1 MITRG
6 GRTVRLG
13 GIEEKMAK
21 DSNTVSAV
29 RAIAEPVAQKLGLEI
44 WDIRFLKEGTG
55 WFLRIFIDKDGGV
68 GIDDC
73 VEMSRALN
81 APLDE
86 ADLIEQAYC
95 LEVSS
100 PGVERELVRD
110 EHFKKYLGAKVKL
123 KTIRPVDGKRE
134 FSGVLESYDGGL
146 ATVRFEDGSG
156 LSLSKKETAWIKLD
170 DFSF

>member
-1 MITRG
+1 
-6 GRTVRLG
+6 
-13 GIEEKMAK
+13 MAK

-29 RAIAEPVAQKLGLEI
+29 RSIAQPIAESLGLEI

-81 APLDE
+81 DPLDE

-100 PGVERELVRD
+100 PGVERQLVRD
-110 EHFKKYLGAKVKL
+110 EHFQKYLGAPVKL

-134 FSGVLESYDGGL
+134 FSGVLEGYDNGL
-146 ATVRFEDGSG
+146 ATVRLEDGSG
-156 LSLSKKETAWIKLD
+156 LSLSKKEAAWIKLD

>member
-1 MITRG
+1 
-6 GRTVRLG
+6 
-13 GIEEKMAK
+13 MAK

-29 RAIAEPVAQKLGLEI
+29 RMIAEPIAKKLGLQI
-44 WDIRFLKEGTG
+44 WDIRFIKEGTG

-81 APLDE
+81 DPLDE

-100 PGVERELVRD
+100 PGVERELVRN
-110 EHFKKYLGAKVKL
+110 EHFQKYIGEKVKL

-134 FSGVLESYDGGL
+134 FSGTLESYDNGMI
-146 ATVRFEDGSG
+146 TVRFEDESG
-156 LSLSKKETAWIKLD
+156 LSVNKKEAAWVKLD
-170 DFSF
+170 DFDF

>member
-1 MITRG
+1 
-6 GRTVRLG
+6 
-13 GIEEKMAK
+13 MAK

-29 RAIAEPVAQKLGLEI
+29 RAIAQPITESLGLEI

-81 APLDE
+81 DPLDE

-100 PGVERELVRD
+100 PGVERELVRS
-110 EHFKKYLGAKVKL
+110 EHFQKYLGAPVKL

-134 FSGVLESYDGGL
+134 FSGVLEDYDNGL
-146 ATVRFEDGSG
+146 ATVRLEDGSG

>member
-1 MITRG
+1 
-6 GRTVRLG
+6 
-13 GIEEKMAK
+13 MAK

-29 RAIAEPVAQKLGLEI
+29 RAIAEPIAQRLGLEI

-81 APLDE
+81 DPLDE

-100 PGVERELVRD
+100 PGVERELVRS
-110 EHFKKYLGAKVKL
+110 EHFQKYLGAPVKL

-134 FSGVLESYDGGL
+134 FSGVLEDYDNGL
-146 ATVRFEDGSG
+146 ATVRLEDGSG
-156 LSLSKKETAWIKLD
+156 LTLSKKETAWIKLD
-170 DFSF
+170 DFRF

>member
-1 MITRG
+1 
-6 GRTVRLG
+6 
-13 GIEEKMAK
+13 MAK

-29 RAIAEPVAQKLGLEI
+29 RAIAEPIAQRLGLEI

-55 WFLRIFIDKDGGV
+55 WFLRIFIDKVGGV

-81 APLDE
+81 DPLDE

-100 PGVERELVRD
+100 PGVERELVRS
-110 EHFKKYLGAKVKL
+110 EHFQKYLGAPVKL

-134 FSGVLESYDGGL
+134 FSGVLEDYDNGL
-146 ATVRFEDGSG
+146 ATVRLEDGSG
-156 LSLSKKETAWIKLD
+156 LTLSKKETAWIKLD

>member
-1 MITRG
+1 
-6 GRTVRLG
+6 
-13 GIEEKMAK
+13 MAK
-21 DSNTVSAV
+21 DSNTISAV
-29 RAIAEPVAQKLGLEI
+29 RAIAQPIAEKLGLQI

-81 APLDE
+81 EPLDE

-110 EHFKKYLGAKVKL
+110 EHFQKYIGEKVKL

-134 FSGVLESYDGGL
+134 FSGILESYDNGL
-146 ATVRFEDGSG
+146 VTVRFEDESG
-156 LSLSKKETAWIKLD
+156 LSVTKKETSWIKLD
-170 DFSF
+170 DFDF

>member
-1 MITRG
+1 
-6 GRTVRLG
+6 
-13 GIEEKMAK
+13 MAK

-29 RAIAEPVAQKLGLEI
+29 RAIAEPIAQRLGLEI

-81 APLDE
+81 DPLDE

-100 PGVERELVRD
+100 PGVERELVRS
-110 EHFKKYLGAKVKL
+110 EHFQKYLGAPVKL

-134 FSGVLESYDGGL
+134 FSGVLEDYDNGL
-146 ATVRFEDGSG
+146 ATVRLEDGSG
-156 LSLSKKETAWIKLD
+156 LTISKKETAWIKLD

>member
-1 MITRG
+1 
-6 GRTVRLG
+6 
-13 GIEEKMAK
+13 MAK

-29 RAIAEPVAQKLGLEI
+29 RAIAEPIAERLGLQI

-81 APLDE
+81 DPLDE

-110 EHFKKYLGAKVKL
+110 EHFQKYIGEKVKF

-134 FSGVLESYDGGL
+134 FSGNLESYDDGMF
-146 ATVRFEDGSG
+146 TVRFEDESG

-170 DFSF
+170 DFGEM

>member
-1 MITRG
+1 
-6 GRTVRLG
+6 
-13 GIEEKMAK
+13 MAK

-29 RAIAEPVAQKLGLEI
+29 RAIAEPIAQRLGLEI

-81 APLDE
+81 DPLDE

-100 PGVERELVRD
+100 PGVERELVRS
-110 EHFKKYLGAKVKL
+110 EHFQKYLGAPVKL

-134 FSGVLESYDGGL
+134 FSGVLEDYDNGL
-146 ATVRFEDGSG
+146 ATVRLEDGSG
-156 LSLSKKETAWIKLD
+156 LTLSKKETAWIKLD
-170 DFSF
+170 DFSV

>member
-1 MITRG
+1 MSKVTEKVETLARPVVEDEG
-6 GRTVRLG
+6 CELWSVEYVREAG
-13 GIEEKMAK
+13 
-21 DSNTVSAV
+21 S
-29 RAIAEPVAQKLGLEI
+29 
-44 WDIRFLKEGTG
+44 WY
-55 WFLRIFIDKDGGV
+55 LRVFIDKDGGV

-100 PGVERELVRD
+100 PGVERQLLRD
-110 EHFKKYLGAKVKL
+110 EHFQKYLGAPVKL

-134 FSGVLESYDGGL
+134 FSGVLEDYDNGL
-146 ATVRFEDGSG
+146 ATVRLEDGSG
-156 LSLSKKETAWIKLD
+156 LTLSKKETAWIKLD

>member
-1 MITRG
+1 
-6 GRTVRLG
+6 
-13 GIEEKMAK
+13 MAK

-29 RAIAEPVAQKLGLEI
+29 RAIAEPIAQRLGLEI

-81 APLDE
+81 DPLDE

-100 PGVERELVRD
+100 PGVERELVRS
-110 EHFKKYLGAKVKL
+110 EHFQKYLGAPVKL

-134 FSGVLESYDGGL
+134 FSGVLEDYDNGL
-146 ATVRFEDGSG
+146 ATVRLEDGSG
-156 LSLSKKETAWIKLD
+156 LTLSKKENAWIKLD

>member
-1 MITRG
+1 
-6 GRTVRLG
+6 
-13 GIEEKMAK
+13 MAK

-29 RAIAEPVAQKLGLEI
+29 RAIAEPIAQRLGLEI

-81 APLDE
+81 DPLDE

-100 PGVERELVRD
+100 PGVERELVRS
-110 EHFKKYLGAKVKL
+110 EHFQKYLGASVKL

-134 FSGVLESYDGGL
+134 FSGVLEDYDNGL
-146 ATVRFEDGSG
+146 ATVRLEDGSG
-156 LSLSKKETAWIKLD
+156 LTLSKKETAWIKLD

>member
-1 MITRG
+1 
-6 GRTVRLG
+6 
-13 GIEEKMAK
+13 MAK

-29 RAIAEPVAQKLGLEI
+29 RAIAEPIAQRLGLEI

-81 APLDE
+81 DPLDE

-100 PGVERELVRD
+100 PGVERQLVRD
-110 EHFKKYLGAKVKL
+110 EHFQKYLGAPVKL

-134 FSGVLESYDGGL
+134 FSGVLEDYDNGL
-146 ATVRFEDGSG
+146 ATVRLEDGSG
-156 LSLSKKETAWIKLD
+156 LTLSKKETAWIKLD

>member
-1 MITRG
+1 
-6 GRTVRLG
+6 
-13 GIEEKMAK
+13 MAK
-21 DSNTVSAV
+21 DSNTVAAV
-29 RAIAEPVAQKLGLEI
+29 RAIAEPIAESLGLEI

-81 APLDE
+81 VPLDE

-100 PGVERELVRD
+100 PGVERELVRE
-110 EHFKKYLGAKVKL
+110 EHFQKYLGAKVKL

-134 FSGVLESYDGGL
+134 FSGVLENYENGL
-146 ATVRFEDGSG
+146 ATVRFEDVSG
-156 LSLSKKETAWIKLD
+156 LSLT
-170 DFSF
+170 

>member
-1 MITRG
+1 
-6 GRTVRLG
+6 
-13 GIEEKMAK
+13 MAK
-21 DSNTVSAV
+21 DSNTVAAV
-29 RAIAEPVAQKLGLEI
+29 RAIAEPIAESLGLEI

-81 APLDE
+81 VPLDE

-100 PGVERELVRD
+100 PGVERELVRE
-110 EHFKKYLGAKVKL
+110 EHFQKYLGAKVKL

-134 FSGVLESYDGGL
+134 FSGVLENYENGL

-156 LSLSKKETAWIKLD
+156 LSLTKKETAWIKLD

>member
-1 MITRG
+1 
-6 GRTVRLG
+6 
-13 GIEEKMAK
+13 MAM

-29 RAIAEPVAQKLGLEI
+29 RSIAQPIAESLGLEI

-100 PGVERELVRD
+100 PGVERQLVRD
-110 EHFKKYLGAKVKL
+110 EHFQKYLGAPVKL

-134 FSGVLESYDGGL
+134 FSGVLEGYDNGL
-146 ATVRFEDGSG
+146 ATVRLEDGSG
-156 LSLSKKETAWIKLD
+156 LSLSKKEAAWIKLD

>member
-1 MITRG
+1 
-6 GRTVRLG
+6 
-13 GIEEKMAK
+13 MAK

-29 RAIAEPVAQKLGLEI
+29 RSIAQPIAESLGLEI

-81 APLDE
+81 DPLDE

-100 PGVERELVRD
+100 PGVERELVRS
-110 EHFKKYLGAKVKL
+110 EHFQKYLGAPVKL

-134 FSGVLESYDGGL
+134 FSGVLEGYDNGL
-146 ATVRFEDGSG
+146 ATVRLEDGSG
-156 LSLSKKETAWIKLD
+156 LSLSKKEAAWIKLD

>member
-1 MITRG
+1 
-6 GRTVRLG
+6 
-13 GIEEKMAK
+13 MAK

-29 RAIAEPVAQKLGLEI
+29 RAIAESIAQRLGLEI

-81 APLDE
+81 DPLDE

-100 PGVERELVRD
+100 PGVERELVRS
-110 EHFKKYLGAKVKL
+110 EHFQKYLGAPVKL

-134 FSGVLESYDGGL
+134 FSGVLEDYDNGL
-146 ATVRFEDGSG
+146 ATVRLEDGSG
-156 LSLSKKETAWIKLD
+156 LTLSKKETAWIKLD

>member
-1 MITRG
+1 
-6 GRTVRLG
+6 
-13 GIEEKMAK
+13 MAK
-21 DSNTVSAV
+21 DSGTVSAV
-29 RAIAEPVAQKLGLEI
+29 RAIAEPIAQRLGLKI

-55 WFLRIFIDKDGGV
+55 WFLRVFIDKDGGV

-81 APLDE
+81 DPLDE

-110 EHFKKYLGAKVKL
+110 EHFQKYIGDNVKL

-134 FSGVLESYDGGL
+134 FSGVLEDYDGSL
-146 ATVRFEDGSG
+146 VTLRFEDGGG
-156 LSLSKKETAWIKLD
+156 LSVAKKETAWIKLD
-170 DFSF
+170 DFDNFFGKD

>member
-1 MITRG
+1 
-6 GRTVRLG
+6 
-13 GIEEKMAK
+13 MAK

-29 RAIAEPVAQKLGLEI
+29 RAIAEPIAQRLGLEI

-81 APLDE
+81 DPLDE

-100 PGVERELVRD
+100 PGVERQLVRD
-110 EHFKKYLGAKVKL
+110 EHFQKYLGAPVKL

-134 FSGVLESYDGGL
+134 FSGVLEDYDNGL
-146 ATVRFEDGSG
+146 ATVRLEDGSG
-156 LSLSKKETAWIKLD
+156 LSLSKKEAAWIKLD

>member
-1 MITRG
+1 
-6 GRTVRLG
+6 
-13 GIEEKMAK
+13 MAK

-29 RAIAEPVAQKLGLEI
+29 RAIAEPIAQRLGLEI

-81 APLDE
+81 DPLDE

-100 PGVERELVRD
+100 PGVERQLVRD
-110 EHFKKYLGAKVKL
+110 EHFQKYLGAPVKL

-134 FSGVLESYDGGL
+134 FSGVLEGYDNGL
-146 ATVRFEDGSG
+146 ATVRLEDGSG
-156 LSLSKKETAWIKLD
+156 LSLSKKEAAWIKLD

>member
-1 MITRG
+1 
-6 GRTVRLG
+6 
-13 GIEEKMAK
+13 MAK
-21 DSNTVSAV
+21 DSNTVAAV
-29 RAIAEPVAQKLGLEI
+29 RAIAEPIAEKLGLQI

-81 APLDE
+81 DPLDE

-110 EHFKKYLGAKVKL
+110 EHFQKYIGEKVKL

-146 ATVRFEDGSG
+146 VTVRFEDESG
-156 LSLSKKETAWIKLD
+156 LSLSKKEMSWIKLD
-170 DFSF
+170 DFDEI

>member
-1 MITRG
+1 
-6 GRTVRLG
+6 
-13 GIEEKMAK
+13 MAK

-29 RAIAEPVAQKLGLEI
+29 RTIAEPIAQKLGLQI

-55 WFLRIFIDKDGGV
+55 WFLRIFIDKEGGV

-81 APLDE
+81 DPLDE

-110 EHFKKYLGAKVKL
+110 EHFQKYIGEKVKL

-134 FSGVLESYDGGL
+134 FSGTLESYDDGMI
-146 ATVRFEDGSG
+146 TVRFEDESG
-156 LSLSKKETAWIKLD
+156 LSVNKKEVAWVKLD
-170 DFSF
+170 DFDF

>member
-1 MITRG
+1 
-6 GRTVRLG
+6 
-13 GIEEKMAK
+13 MAK
-21 DSNTVSAV
+21 DSNTVAAV
-29 RAIAEPVAQKLGLEI
+29 RAIAEPIAEKLGLQI

-81 APLDE
+81 DPLDE

-110 EHFKKYLGAKVKL
+110 EHFQKYIGEKVKL

-146 ATVRFEDGSG
+146 VTVRFEDESG
-156 LSLSKKETAWIKLD
+156 LSLSKKEMSWIKLD
-170 DFSF
+170 DFEEI

>member
-1 MITRG
+1 
-6 GRTVRLG
+6 
-13 GIEEKMAK
+13 MAK

-29 RAIAEPVAQKLGLEI
+29 RAIAEPIAQRLGLEI

-81 APLDE
+81 DPLDE

-100 PGVERELVRD
+100 PGVERELVRS
-110 EHFKKYLGAKVKL
+110 EHFQKYLGATVKL

-134 FSGVLESYDGGL
+134 FSGVLEDYDNGL
-146 ATVRFEDGSG
+146 ATVRLEDGSG
-156 LSLSKKETAWIKLD
+156 LTLSKKETAWIKLD

>member
-1 MITRG
+1 
-6 GRTVRLG
+6 
-13 GIEEKMAK
+13 MAK

-29 RAIAEPVAQKLGLEI
+29 RAIAEPIAQRLGLEI

-81 APLDE
+81 DHLDE

-100 PGVERELVRD
+100 PGVERELVRS
-110 EHFKKYLGAKVKL
+110 EHFQKYLGAPVKL

-134 FSGVLESYDGGL
+134 FSGVLEDYDNGL
-146 ATVRFEDGSG
+146 ATVRLEDGSG
-156 LSLSKKETAWIKLD
+156 LTLSKKETAWIKLD

>member
-1 MITRG
+1 
-6 GRTVRLG
+6 
-13 GIEEKMAK
+13 MAK

-29 RAIAEPVAQKLGLEI
+29 RAIAEPIAQRLGLEI

-81 APLDE
+81 DPLDE

-100 PGVERELVRD
+100 PGVERQLVRS
-110 EHFKKYLGAKVKL
+110 EHFQKYLGAPVKL

-134 FSGVLESYDGGL
+134 FSGVLEDYDNGL
-146 ATVRFEDGSG
+146 ATVRLEDGSG
-156 LSLSKKETAWIKLD
+156 LTLSKKETAWIKLD

>member
-1 MITRG
+1 
-6 GRTVRLG
+6 
-13 GIEEKMAK
+13 MAK

-29 RAIAEPVAQKLGLEI
+29 RAIAEPIAQRLGLEI

-81 APLDE
+81 DPLDE

-100 PGVERELVRD
+100 PGVERELVRS
-110 EHFKKYLGAKVKL
+110 EHFQKYLGAPVKL

-134 FSGVLESYDGGL
+134 FSGVLEDYNNGL
-146 ATVRFEDGSG
+146 ATVRLEDGSG
-156 LSLSKKETAWIKLD
+156 LTLSKKETAWIKLD

>member
-1 MITRG
+1 
-6 GRTVRLG
+6 
-13 GIEEKMAK
+13 MAK
-21 DSNTVSAV
+21 DSNTFSAV
-29 RAIAEPVAQKLGLEI
+29 RAIAEPIAQRLGLEI

-81 APLDE
+81 DPLDE

-100 PGVERELVRD
+100 PGVERELVRS
-110 EHFKKYLGAKVKL
+110 EHFQKYLGAPVKL

-134 FSGVLESYDGGL
+134 FSGVLEDYDNGL
-146 ATVRFEDGSG
+146 ATVRLEDGSG
-156 LSLSKKETAWIKLD
+156 LTLSKKETAWIKLD

>member
-1 MITRG
+1 
-6 GRTVRLG
+6 
-13 GIEEKMAK
+13 MAK

-29 RAIAEPVAQKLGLEI
+29 RAIAEPIAQRLGLEI

-100 PGVERELVRD
+100 PGVERQLLRD
-110 EHFKKYLGAKVKL
+110 EHFQKYLGAPVKL

-134 FSGVLESYDGGL
+134 FSGVLEDYDNGL
-146 ATVRFEDGSG
+146 ATVRLEDGSG
-156 LSLSKKETAWIKLD
+156 LSLSKKEAAWIKLD
-170 DFSF
+170 YFIF

>member
-1 MITRG
+1 
-6 GRTVRLG
+6 
-13 GIEEKMAK
+13 MAK
-21 DSNTVSAV
+21 GTNTVAAV
-29 RAIAEPVAQKLGLEI
+29 RAIVEPIAKELGLEI
-44 WDIRFLKEGTG
+44 WDVRFLKEGTG

-73 VEMSRALN
+73 VDMTHAIN

-100 PGVERELVRD
+100 PGVERELTRD
-110 EHFKKYLGAKVKL
+110 EHFQRFVGSRIKL

-134 FSGVLESYDGGL
+134 FSGILEGYDNGL
-146 ATVRFEDGSG
+146 VTLRAEDGSG
-156 LSLSKKETAWIKLD
+156 LSLSKKEASWIKLD
-170 DFSF
+170 DFNM

>member
-1 MITRG
+1 
-6 GRTVRLG
+6 
-13 GIEEKMAK
+13 MAK

-29 RAIAEPVAQKLGLEI
+29 RAIAEPIAEKLGLQI

-81 APLDE
+81 DPLDE

-110 EHFKKYLGAKVKL
+110 EHFQKYIGEKVKL

-134 FSGVLESYDGGL
+134 FSGILESFDGGMI
-146 ATVRFEDGSG
+146 TVRFEDESG
-156 LSLSKKETAWIKLD
+156 LSVSRKEAAWVKLD
-170 DFSF
+170 DFDMI